1 MKADRALKE
10 DLMQGKVLKEEILIK
25 KDLKLDLNLI
35 EDPVLRR
42 DQVKEDQDLM
52 KDKV

>member
-1 MKADRALKE
+1 LKGE
-10 DLMQGKVLKEEILIK
+10 TLIK
-25 KDLKLDLNLI
+25 KDLKLDLNLK
-35 EDPVLRR
+35 EDPVMKR